1 MVDIDKYPILNQQQA
16 LRTFSARFQKNCGS
30 DDLCQ
35 AQLIVKP
42 SLADKNAELARSN
55 DGIYQLELGTL
66 PDNLVILHVSVQN
79 LGEAAYEAKLGLSF
93 PASISFV
100 GLAEK
105 SDIAD
110 ITVVNST
117 FINIDLGNPFKGRTE
132 KGINS
137 LELKIKFAPKSI
149 INETLIIF
157 EFVAETSSELVVD
170 SSTFLHCVIVR
181 RAEVEIVGRG
191 LPSTLFYGGT
201 VRGESALRDV
211 SEIGPQLK
219 HIFQVSNKGPSEVDV
234 VTIKLKW
241 PYQMENGKAQGKWL
255 LYLTEYPLLKNG
267 KGDCTLPPGY
277 MPNPLNLTHKSENLN
292 YRSYSQLTESISRPV
307 SNTGQIDT
315 FMAEKFQSQQGS
327 GLLNEVRRR
336 RREVEHIVAPMMLR
350 GAGGEEQGDLVVRLD
365 CDRGTAKC
373 LTITC
378 QVYNLQARDN
388 VVVEVR
394 SRLWNSTLV
403 EDYTN
408 IDRVEIVSKASVI
421 IDSVYTQD
429 LTNDFESIL
438 TIALPERQLEPIHSM
453 DWWIYVVAAA
463 VGLLVLVLIVL
474 VLYKLGFFRRQ
485 RPLDDDTDYMVS
497 GNFEKVHLNSDM

>member
-1 MVDIDKYPILNQQQA
+1 
-16 LRTFSARFQKNCGS
+16 
-30 DDLCQ
+30 
-35 AQLIVKP
+35 
-42 SLADKNAELARSN
+42 
-55 DGIYQLELGTL
+55 
-66 PDNLVILHVSVQN
+66 
-79 LGEAAYEAKLGLSF
+79 
-93 PASISFV
+93 
-100 GLAEK
+100 
-105 SDIAD
+105 
-110 ITVVNST
+110 
-117 FINIDLGNPFKGRTE
+117 
-132 KGINS
+132 
-137 LELKIKFAPKSI
+137 
-149 INETLIIF
+149 
-157 EFVAETSSELVVD
+157 
-170 SSTFLHCVIVR
+170 
-181 RAEVEIVGRG
+181 
-191 LPSTLFYGGT
+191 
-201 VRGESALRDV
+201 
-211 SEIGPQLK
+211 
-219 HIFQVSNKGPSEVDV
+219 
-234 VTIKLKW
+234 
-241 PYQMENGKAQGKWL
+241 
-255 LYLTEYPLLKNG
+255 
-267 KGDCTLPPGY
+267 
-277 MPNPLNLTHKSENLN
+277 
-292 YRSYSQLTESISRPV
+292 
-307 SNTGQIDT
+307 
-315 FMAEKFQSQQGS
+315 
-327 GLLNEVRRR
+327 
-336 RREVEHIVAPMMLR
+336 MMLR